1 MQSLVSGART
11 TRATSWVHRVPA
23 RLLRGG
29 LIFVLLS
36 QACIA
41 QGSAGSE
48 GKIEPRY
55 LVDIPTAGLLDR
67 GSFSLDVNFFQSG
80 GVLLGLSAGVLDRL
94 NFGVSYGGM
103 NIIGAEEPKWNK
115 LPGVAVRF
123 RLLDEAEMIPAVAIG
138 FDSQGKEA
146 YIDSLERYTIKSPG
160 FYVAGSKNFNFLG
173 YFSIH
178 GGFNLSLE
186 RADGDTDPNAFLGVE
201 KSVGDDISI
210 MLEHNFGFNDSNREA
225 LGRGRGYL
233 NFGFRW
239 SFGSGFTFGFDLKDI
254 IKNQQKI
261 SIGKRAISLEYVK
274 FF

>member
-1 MQSLVSGART
+1 MRGPFACFLSLVLA
-11 TRATSWVHRVPA
+11 V
-23 RLLRGG
+23 
-29 LIFVLLS
+29 VLLS
-36 QACIA
+36 QISAA

-48 GKIEPRY
+48 GKIEPRH
-55 LVDIPTAGLLDR
+55 LVDIPSAGLLDR

-94 NFGVSYGGM
+94 NFGVSYGGT
-103 NIIGAEEPKWNK
+103 NVIGAEEPKWNK
-115 LPGVAVRF
+115 LPGIEVRF
-123 RLLDEAEMIPAVAIG
+123 RLFDEAEMIPAIAIG

-160 FYVAGSKNFNFLG
+160 FFVAGSKNFDFLG

-201 KSVGDDISI
+201 KSVGNDISI

-254 IKNQQKI
+254 IKNQQNI

-274 FF
+274 YL